1 MKFEWDSKKNELNI
15 RERGVDF
22 VDAKEMFEHDLFVVP
37 DIRKN
42 YGENRFIG
50 VGYIKNRLMV
60 VVFTKR
66 KFNTIRIISLR
77 KANKREQAKF
87 KTSIQ
92 N

>member
-1 MKFEWDSKKNELNI
+1 MKFEWDSKKNEINI

-22 VDAKEMFEHDLFVVP
+22 ADAKEMFEQELFIAP
-37 DIRKN
+37 DSRKN
-42 YGENRFIG
+42 YGENRYIG
-50 VGYIKNRLMV
+50 VGYIQNRLMV

-66 KFNTIRIISLR
+66 RLNTIRIISLR
-77 KANKREQAKF
+77 KANKREQTKF

>member
-1 MKFEWDSKKNELNI
+1 MKFEWNPEKNEINI
-15 RERGVDF
+15 RERGLDF
-22 VDAKEMFEHDLFVVP
+22 ADAREMFERNLLVAQDN
-37 DIRKN
+37 RKE

-50 VGYIKNRLMV
+50 VGYIQNRLMV

-66 KFNTIRIISLR
+66 KFNIIRIISLR

-87 KTSIQ
+87 KASIQ

>member
-1 MKFEWDSKKNELNI
+1 MRFEWDSKKNEINI

-22 VDAKEMFEHDLFVVP
+22 ADAKEMFEYELFVAP

-42 YGENRFIG
+42 YGENRHVG
-50 VGYIKNRLMV
+50 VGYIQNRLMV

-87 KTSIQ
+87 KTSTQ